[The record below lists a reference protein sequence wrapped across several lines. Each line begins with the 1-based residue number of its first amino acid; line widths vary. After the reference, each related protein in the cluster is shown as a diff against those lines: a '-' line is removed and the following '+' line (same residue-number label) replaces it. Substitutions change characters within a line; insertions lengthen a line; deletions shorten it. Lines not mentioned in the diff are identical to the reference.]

1 MANNPLSIV
10 SEGVHLFVPPPDRIA
25 GWRRSGNVVILDCER
40 ALFLFD
46 TGGPSVRKQ
55 LVEIVR
61 DLTKDKIE
69 SVHCIHTHGHIDH
82 MAGSPIMEKTFDAE
96 IWAPDK
102 AIPFV
107 EKQSPIFLEKERASL
122 VVSFRD
128 LFTAPSWFV
137 KAAMRATLGRTR
149 SLTSVGCLDDVPGL
163 LNTGFHPIPLP
174 GHHHGHTGFFNKEKG
189 ILIAGDLVDPR
200 HRMKP
205 ILTAPSSDYQMM
217 KESLESIQKIEP
229 ALLLPG
235 HGNPIVGK
243 DKIQTAME
251 RSLHTL
257 REALEAVTSILET
270 DASSLPEL
278 SSRLTRMGL
287 GPGDV
292 FRRMF
297 IHSILR
303 HLMETGRAHKL
314 SVRGKTMFS
323 V

>member
-1 MANNPLSIV
+1 MANNPLSTV
-10 SEGVHLFVPPPDRIA
+10 AEGVHLFIPPPDRIA
-25 GWRRSGNVVILDCER
+25 GWRRSGNVVLLDGER
-40 ALFLFD
+40 ALFLID
-46 TGGPSVRKQ
+46 TGGPSARKQ

-61 DLTKDKIE
+61 GLVKGEDE
-69 SVHCIHTHGHIDH
+69 SVHCVHTHGHIDH
-82 MAGSPIMEKTFDAE
+82 MAGAPIMEEKFNAK
-96 IWAPDK
+96 IWASRD

-107 EKQSPIFLEKERASL
+107 EKQSPIFLEKERESL

-137 KAAMRATLGRTR
+137 RAAMRAALGRTR
-149 SLTSVGCLDDVPGL
+149 SLTSVGCLDNVPGF

-174 GHHHGHTGFFNKEKG
+174 GHHCGHTGFFNEEKG
-189 ILIAGDLVDPR
+189 ILVAGDLIDAR

-217 KESLESIQKIEP
+217 KESIESIKRLEP
-229 ALLLPG
+229 VLLLPG
-235 HGNPIVGK
+235 HGNPIAGK
-243 DKIQTAME
+243 DNIQTAIE
-251 RSLHTL
+251 RALHTL
-257 REALEAVTSILET
+257 MEAIGAVTSILESE
-270 DASSLPEL
+270 ACSLPEL

-303 HLMETGRAHKL
+303 HLMETGRANKQTL
-314 SVRGKTMFS
+314 RGKTLFS
-323 V
+323 G